1 MRSMTESILA
11 DAGVQRRIL
20 AVLAGAQVLLGV
32 GIATAFSVSTLIAA
46 RLSGSDVVGGAALT
60 AVVLGAA
67 GAALVVSRVASRAG
81 RRPALTLGYGVGAL
95 GAAVAVA
102 AVTAGSVPAL
112 LGALLL
118 VGSAMA
124 ASLAARFAATDLAEP
139 RRRARALALV
149 VWATTVGAIAGPN
162 LANPVQ
168 DLAGR
173 AGLEPT
179 TGPYLLCL
187 VALGLAT
194 AGTWWGLRPDPLLL
208 ARVREAGGGVP
219 GPAAS
224 GADVRAALLASPP
237 ALLGVGGIVLS
248 QVVMIS
254 LMALTP
260 VHMDHGGADLQLVG
274 LVISLHVAGMYA
286 LTPVFG
292 WLADRAGRTRVLALA
307 AALLLAAAALCAIAG
322 PRETAVLTSG
332 LVLLGL
338 GWSAG
343 LVAGSALLTDSLP
356 LDVRTRAQGLSDAAM
371 NASGAIGAIAAGVV
385 VAGASYA
392 VLGVATAGLVAL
404 YLLAT
409 GAFALRASRA
419 AAV

>member
-1 MRSMTESILA
+1 
-11 DAGVQRRIL
+11 
-20 AVLAGAQVLLGV
+20 
-32 GIATAFSVSTLIAA
+32 
-46 RLSGSDVVGGAALT
+46 
-60 AVVLGAA
+60 
-67 GAALVVSRVASRAG
+67 
-81 RRPALTLGYGVGAL
+81 
-95 GAAVAVA
+95 
-102 AVTAGSVPAL
+102 PAL

-118 VGSAMA
+118 VGSATA

-139 RRRARALALV
+139 GRRARALALV
-149 VWATTVGAIAGPN
+149 VWATTVGAVAGPN
-162 LANPVQ
+162 LASPVQ

-173 AGLEPT
+173 AGLEPA

-187 VALGLAT
+187 VAFGLAT
-194 AGTWWGLRPDPLLL
+194 AGTWLGLRPDPLLL
-208 ARVREAGGGVP
+208 ARVREADGGVP

-224 GADVRAALLASPP
+224 SADVRAALLASPS

-248 QVVMIS
+248 HVVMIS
-254 LMALTP
+254 LMSMTP

-286 LTPVFG
+286 LSPVFG

-307 AALLLAAAALCAIAG
+307 AALLLAAAALCAMAG
-322 PRETAVLTSG
+322 PRETAVLSSG

-356 LDVRTRAQGLSDAAM
+356 LDVRTGAQGLADAAM
-371 NASGAIGAIAAGVV
+371 NVSGALGAIAAGAV

-392 VLGVATAGLVAL
+392 VLGIAAGGLVAL
-404 YLLAT
+404 YLLAA
-409 GAFALRASRA
+409 GAFALRASRG